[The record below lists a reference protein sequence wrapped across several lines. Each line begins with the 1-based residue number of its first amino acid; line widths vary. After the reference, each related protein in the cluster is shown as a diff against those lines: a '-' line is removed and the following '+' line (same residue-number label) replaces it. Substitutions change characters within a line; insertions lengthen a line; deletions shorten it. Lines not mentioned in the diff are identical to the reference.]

1 MIAEILLGTAL
12 TASIAALSLV
22 SFKLYIK
29 LTTGICQSQVC
40 LAGKTAIV
48 TGANTGIGYE
58 TALDFAKRGAKV
70 ILACR
75 DEVKA
80 KEAVDTIITETHNKN
95 VVYRLVDLTSFNSV
109 RRFANDINS
118 NEDRLDILVN
128 NAGAGRLGNKET
140 EDGISIVMQ
149 TNYFSH
155 FLLTYLLIDL
165 MKKHPSRIVN
175 VSAIGAKVGHI
186 YFRKLTSFTTE
197 ANQYITSKLCQVL
210 FTMELASRLQG
221 TNITAYSL
229 HPGVIKTEIFRNI
242 TPLIRWFILFFID
255 TFFKTASEG
264 AQTQIYCAVANGLEK
279 HNGQHF
285 HDCKMVSRYKSATEP
300 GLSKKLWEESER
312 ICKVQGIDTDKI

>member
-1 MIAEILLGTAL
+1 MTI
-12 TASIAALSLV
+12 
-22 SFKLYIK
+22 
-29 LTTGICQSQVC
+29 
-40 LAGKTAIV
+40 
-48 TGANTGIGYE
+48 GIGYE

-140 EDGISIVMQ
+140 EDGISIIMQ

-155 FLLTYLLIDL
+155 FLLSYLLIDL

-186 YFRKLTSFTTE
+186 DFRKLTSFTTE